1 MENPADTSTI
11 YRRLESLE
19 KVCAQ
24 VITNMEEELTSL
36 VEAYRAKNVPTA
48 SMVETLSRFPKKLN
62 AYKGEIHHELFLLK
76 IGAHPKYGDGKN
88 IEADRASRQIQ
99 PDLIWVLSGM
109 QDWLSIDLETWKERL
124 SPTT

>member
-1 MENPADTSTI
+1 MENTTGTSPI

-19 KVCAQ
+19 EVCAQ
-24 VITNMEEELTSL
+24 VITNMEDELTSL
-36 VEAYRAKNVPTA
+36 VESCRAKGVPTA

-76 IGAHPKYGDGKN
+76 IGAHPEYGDGKN
-88 IEADRASRQIQ
+88 IAADRASRQIQ
-99 PDLIWVLSGM
+99 PDLIWVLSGV

-124 SPTT
+124 SPAT